1 MSPQEVFTGMK
12 SSLSRMVIP
21 FSCIFGWEQIGRV
34 VPAYT
39 DHLNIPKFTGN
50 GFVNGLSFYR
60 PQMECQNP
68 WQLGMVFDIIPFDRM

>member
-1 MSPQEVFTGMK
+1 MLFTQYKHQFYVPPRSVHRDEIITFKDGHSVLMYFW
-12 SSLSRMVIP
+12 VGTDW
-21 FSCIFGWEQIGRV
+21 SCS
-34 VPAYT
+34 AYT

-68 WQLGMVFDIIPFDRM
+68 

>member
-1 MSPQEVFTGMK
+1 MYFWVGTDW
-12 SSLSRMVIP
+12 
-21 FSCIFGWEQIGRV
+21 SCS
-34 VPAYT
+34 AYT